1 MIAFMPRLY
10 GRELRSKI
18 ANLHW
23 GLIILLAIAGIIGI
37 AALYSVANGSFEPWS
52 SRQLIRLI
60 IGFIMMIAVAVIDI
74 RIWLSAAYLIFI
86 FALAALI
93 SVELFGGVHMGVA
106 RWLDLNIIR
115 VQPSEPMRIALIL
128 TLARYYH
135 HLPPEKVSQPLWLI
149 LPVLLILVPTVLI
162 IRQPD
167 LGTAL
172 LFALTGISV
181 LFLAGLSWRYF
192 MVGGLSLIPAIWLI
206 WGNLR
211 NYQKERVLT
220 FLNPDRDP
228 LGAGYHILQSKIA
241 IGSGGLSGKG
251 FMNGT
256 QTHLNFLPEK
266 HTDFIFT
273 ILAEEMGFFGCLF
286 VLLFYIS
293 ILIIGFNIARQARN
307 HFSRL
312 LASSICVALF
322 LYLFVNVAMVIGI
335 LPVVGV
341 PMPLISYGG
350 TSMITILFS
359 MGLLLN
365 VHLHR
370 NVELPKN

>member
-1 MIAFMPRLY
+1 MSAFVPRLY

-23 GLIILLAIAGIIGI
+23 GLIILLAISGMIGI
-37 AALYSVANGSFEPWS
+37 AALYSVANGSFEPWA

-60 IGFIMMIAVAVIDI
+60 IGFVMMIAVAVIDI

-86 FALAALI
+86 FALVGLI
-93 SVELFGGVHMGVA
+93 GVELFGGVHMGVS

-135 HLPPEKVSQPLWLI
+135 HLPPEKVSQPLWLA

-211 NYQKERVLT
+211 TYQKERVLT

-273 ILAEEMGFFGCLF
+273 ILAEETGFFGCLL